1 MFMQSIKLF
10 IFDIDNT
17 ITTGPSIWELMHE
30 LCGTWKT
37 HGEPYWEQF
46 LAGQFDFDTFCRL
59 DVACWNGQPEETLE
73 KAIQQIQYRPG
84 FTELMDK
91 LKEKNI
97 SSAIVSGTVKYFAD
111 YIAQNHGITHVF
123 ANPLG
128 TAPPGAFGATLPHSA
143 GRVILDG
150 TIEINVPGNGKGLIV
165 EKLLRELG
173 LSRHEVAVVGDS
185 HFDLAMFDHIEH
197 TFIMANEKY
206 KEHSKYFVKDFFEVL
221 KKI

>member
-1 MFMQSIKLF
+1 MRSIKLF

-37 HGEPYWEQF
+37 HGEPYWELF

-59 DVACWNGQPEETLE
+59 DVACWKGHPEETLE

-84 FTELMDK
+84 FAELMTK

-111 YIAQNHGITHVF
+111 YLARKHSIAHVF
-123 ANPLG
+123 ANP
-128 TAPPGAFGATLPHSA
+128 
-143 GRVILDG
+143 VNLDKG

-165 EKLLRELG
+165 EKLLRKLG

-206 KEHSKYFVKDFFEVL
+206 KEHSKYFVKDFFEIL